1 MAVQKEVLAKNK
13 LVLIPFPV
21 TLYIDAFLQKSA
33 IICGKISTNYGIFES
48 RDINTAPEHVSGVM

>member
-21 TLYIDAFLQKSA
+21 TLYIDVFCKNQ
-33 IICGKISTNYGIFES
+33 
-48 RDINTAPEHVSGVM
+48 P